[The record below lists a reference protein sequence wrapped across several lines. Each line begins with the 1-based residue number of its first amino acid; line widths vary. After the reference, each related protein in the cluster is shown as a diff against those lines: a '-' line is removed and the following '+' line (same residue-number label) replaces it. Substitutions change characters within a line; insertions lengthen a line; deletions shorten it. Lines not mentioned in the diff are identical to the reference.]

1 MNTSTYFPG
10 QGLFS
15 IFNDINETV
24 SNVSEVVQNTQRD
37 STTSSTPTE
46 EVVYA
51 EHISEDE
58 GPEILSLK
66 QKIELLE
73 SEIRVLKNEN
83 NTLKRENTNLKRR
96 IEVEKTIENIYESL
110 PSFSDIETFVKNQ
123 NK

>member
-10 QGLFS
+10 QGLFN
-15 IFNDINETV
+15 IFETV
-24 SNVSEVVQNTQRD
+24 SNVSEVVQNTQRE
-37 STTSSTPTE
+37 STTTE

-58 GPEILSLK
+58 KESVILSLK

-83 NTLKRENTNLKRR
+83 NTLKCENTNLKRR

>member
-10 QGLFS
+10 QGLFN
-15 IFNDINETV
+15 IFETV
-24 SNVSEVVQNTQRD
+24 TEVVQNTERQ
-37 STTSSTPTE
+37 STSTHA

-51 EHISEDE
+51 EHISEDDSS
-58 GPEILSLK
+58 EILSLK

-73 SEIRVLKNEN
+73 SEIRVLNNEN
-83 NTLKRENTNLKRR
+83 NTLKCENTNLKRR

-123 NK
+123 TK

>member
-10 QGLFS
+10 QGLFN
-15 IFNDINETV
+15 IFETV
-24 SNVSEVVQNTQRD
+24 SNVSEVVQNTQRG

-46 EVVYA
+46 VVYA
-51 EHISEDE
+51 EHIEVDEDS
-58 GPEILSLK
+58 EILSLK

-73 SEIRVLKNEN
+73 SEIRVLNNEN
-83 NTLKRENTNLKRR
+83 NTLKCENTNLKRR

-123 NK
+123 TK

>member
-24 SNVSEVVQNTQRD
+24 TNVSEVVQNTQEG
-37 STTSSTPTE
+37 SPPE
-46 EVVYA
+46 LVYA
-51 EHISEDE
+51 EHIPECYKES
-58 GPEILSLK
+58 EILSLK

-73 SEIRVLKNEN
+73 SEIRVLNIEN
-83 NTLKRENTNLKRR
+83 NTLKCENTNLKRR
-96 IEVEKTIENIYESL
+96 IEVEKTIENIYDSL

>member
-10 QGLFS
+10 QGLLN
-15 IFNDINETV
+15 IFETV
-24 SNVSEVVQNTQRD
+24 TEVVQNTQRQ
-37 STTSSTPTE
+37 STE

-58 GPEILSLK
+58 GSYILSLK
-66 QKIELLE
+66 QKIDLLE

-83 NTLKRENTNLKRR
+83 NTLKCENTNLKRR

>member
-10 QGLFS
+10 QGLFR
-15 IFNDINETV
+15 IFETV
-24 SNVSEVVQNTQRD
+24 SNVSEVVQNTQRQ
-37 STTSSTPTE
+37 STPA

-51 EHISEDE
+51 EHIPEVDE
-58 GPEILSLK
+58 ESEILTLK

-83 NTLKRENTNLKRR
+83 NTLKCENTNLKRR

>member
-10 QGLFS
+10 QGLFN
-15 IFNDINETV
+15 IFETV
-24 SNVSEVVQNTQRD
+24 TEVVQNTQRE
-37 STTSSTPTE
+37 SSTPT

-58 GPEILSLK
+58 GSEILSLK

-83 NTLKRENTNLKRR
+83 NTLKCENTNLKRR

-110 PSFSDIETFVKNQ
+110 PSFSDIETFVKKQ
-123 NK
+123 SK

>member
-10 QGLFS
+10 QGLLN

-24 SNVSEVVQNTQRD
+24 SNVSEVVQNTQRE
-37 STTSSTPTE
+37 STTE

-58 GPEILSLK
+58 GSEILSLK

-83 NTLKRENTNLKRR
+83 NTLKCENTNLKRR
-96 IEVEKTIENIYESL
+96 IEVEKTIDNIYESL

>member
-10 QGLFS
+10 QGLFN

-24 SNVSEVVQNTQRD
+24 SNVSEVVQNSQRE
-37 STTSSTPTE
+37 STTP
-46 EVVYA
+46 A
-51 EHISEDE
+51 EHISEVDGSE
-58 GPEILSLK
+58 LLILK

-73 SEIRVLKNEN
+73 NEIRVLKNEN
-83 NTLKRENTNLKRR
+83 NSLKCENTNLNRR

>member
-10 QGLFS
+10 QGLFN

-24 SNVSEVVQNTQRD
+24 SNVSEVVQKSQRE
-37 STTSSTPTE
+37 STTS
-46 EVVYA
+46 A
-51 EHISEDE
+51 EHISEVD
-58 GPEILSLK
+58 GSEIIILK

-73 SEIRVLKNEN
+73 NEIRVLKNEN
-83 NTLKRENTNLKRR
+83 NSLKCENTNLNRR

>member
-10 QGLFS
+10 QGLFN

-24 SNVSEVVQNTQRD
+24 SNVSEVVQNSQRE
-37 STTSSTPTE
+37 STTAK
-46 EVVYA
+46 A
-51 EHISEDE
+51 EHISEVDGSE
-58 GPEILSLK
+58 LLILK

-73 SEIRVLKNEN
+73 NEIRVLKNEN
-83 NTLKRENTNLKRR
+83 NSLKCENTNLNRR

>member
-10 QGLFS
+10 QGLFN
-15 IFNDINETV
+15 IFETV
-24 SNVSEVVQNTQRD
+24 TEVVQNTQRE
-37 STTSSTPTE
+37 SSTPT

-58 GPEILSLK
+58 SSEILTLK

-73 SEIRVLKNEN
+73 SEIRLLKNEN
-83 NTLKRENTNLKRR
+83 NTLKSENTNLKRR

>member
-15 IFNDINETV
+15 IFNAINETV
-24 SNVSEVVQNTQRD
+24 SNVSEVVQNTQRE
-37 STTSSTPTE
+37 STTE

-58 GPEILSLK
+58 GSEILSLK

-83 NTLKRENTNLKRR
+83 NTLKCENTNLKRR

-110 PSFSDIETFVKNQ
+110 PSFSD
-123 NK
+123 

>member
-24 SNVSEVVQNTQRD
+24 SNVSEVAQNTQRE
-37 STTSSTPTE
+37 STTA
-46 EVVYA
+46 EVVFA
-51 EHISEDE
+51 EHISE
-58 GPEILSLK
+58 GSEILSLK

-83 NTLKRENTNLKRR
+83 NTLKCENTNLKRR

>member
-24 SNVSEVVQNTQRD
+24 SNVSEVVQNTQRE
-37 STTSSTPTE
+37 STTA

-58 GPEILSLK
+58 SSEILSLK

-83 NTLKRENTNLKRR
+83 NTLKCENTNLKRR

>member
-15 IFNDINETV
+15 IFETV
-24 SNVSEVVQNTQRD
+24 SNVSEVVQNSQRE
-37 STTSSTPTE
+37 STTTT

-58 GPEILSLK
+58 GSEILSLK

-73 SEIRVLKNEN
+73 SEIRGLKNEN
-83 NTLKRENTNLKRR
+83 NSLKSENTNLKRR
-96 IEVEKTIENIYESL
+96 IEVEKTIENIYDSL

>member
-15 IFNDINETV
+15 IFETV
-24 SNVSEVVQNTQRD
+24 SNVSEVVQNTQRQ
-37 STTSSTPTE
+37 STPT

-58 GPEILSLK
+58 SSEILSLK

-83 NTLKRENTNLKRR
+83 NTLKCENTNLKRR

>member
-24 SNVSEVVQNTQRD
+24 SNVSEVVQNTQRQ
-37 STTSSTPTE
+37 STPA

-58 GPEILSLK
+58 GSEILSLK

-83 NTLKRENTNLKRR
+83 NTLKCENTNLKRR

>member
-37 STTSSTPTE
+37 STTE

-83 NTLKRENTNLKRR
+83 NTLKCENTNLKRR

>member
-24 SNVSEVVQNTQRD
+24 SNVSEVVQNTQRG
-37 STTSSTPTE
+37 STTSSTPT

-58 GPEILSLK
+58 GYEILSLK

-83 NTLKRENTNLKRR
+83 NSLKCENTNLKRR

>member
-24 SNVSEVVQNTQRD
+24 SNVSEVVQNTQRE
-37 STTSSTPTE
+37 STTA

-58 GPEILSLK
+58 SSEILSLK

-83 NTLKRENTNLKRR
+83 NTLKSENTNLKRR

>member
-1 MNTSTYFPG
+1 MNTSSYFPG

-15 IFNDINETV
+15 IFETV
-24 SNVSEVVQNTQRD
+24 SNVSEVVQNPQRE
-37 STTSSTPTE
+37 STTE
-46 EVVYA
+46 IVYA
-51 EHISEDE
+51 EHISEDD

-83 NTLKRENTNLKRR
+83 NSLKCENTNLKRR
-96 IEVEKTIENIYESL
+96 IEVEKTIVNIYDSL

>member
-1 MNTSTYFPG
+1 MKTSTYFPG

-15 IFNDINETV
+15 IFETV
-24 SNVSEVVQNTQRD
+24 SNVSEVVQNTQRQ
-37 STTSSTPTE
+37 SRTA

-51 EHISEDE
+51 EHISENDSS
-58 GPEILSLK
+58 EILSLK

-83 NTLKRENTNLKRR
+83 NTLKCENTNLKRR

>member
-24 SNVSEVVQNTQRD
+24 SNVSEVVQNSQRQ
-37 STTSSTPTE
+37 STTSSTP
-46 EVVYA
+46 A
-51 EHISEDE
+51 EHISEVDGSE
-58 GPEILSLK
+58 LLILK

-73 SEIRVLKNEN
+73 NEIRVLKNEN
-83 NTLKRENTNLKRR
+83 NSLKCENTNLKRR